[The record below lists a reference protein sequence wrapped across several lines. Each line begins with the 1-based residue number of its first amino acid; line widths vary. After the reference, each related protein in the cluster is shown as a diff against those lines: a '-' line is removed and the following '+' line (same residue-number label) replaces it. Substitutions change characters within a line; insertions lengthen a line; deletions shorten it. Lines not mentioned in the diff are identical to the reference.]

1 MENLLEAVNGLMTPD
16 MVQQASNVV
25 GESPASTKAALTALA
40 PTLLHAFAEKGSS
53 PAGAGQLLGAL
64 ADNKIDG
71 KLLGNVGSIL
81 GRDKNNS
88 AHGAGSALISM
99 LLGGKSAG
107 VLDAITSSAGLK
119 SGSSPVLASIVSMLI
134 GSLISKAVSGSGLN
148 AAGLAGMLGGQK
160 SMLAAALPQGM
171 SDLLGVGAQS
181 ENATSAAATAQGVVG
196 APASTARAAIDS
208 GASAAR
214 TAMPAVTAGGSS
226 TMRWVLPVLAV
237 AVLAVLAF
245 LLLRPPAVDLNAA
258 VCPPLASLESAMK
271 TGLPVINAD
280 TKVTD
285 VKAWMS
291 TVKPLAEGLVTLGRA
306 ASIPVDGF
314 SNAFKAVESTV
325 NNVPTETLGTAAE
338 PIAVVIAELQTT
350 ATAFKSASGC
360 K

>member
-1 MENLLEAVNGLMTPD
+1 MENLLEALTGLMTPD

-25 GESPASTKAALTALA
+25 GESPASTKSALTALA
-40 PTLLHAFAEKGSS
+40 PTLLHAFADKGST

-64 ADNKIDG
+64 AENKIDG

-88 AHGAGSALISM
+88 AHGAGSSLISM
-99 LLGGKSAG
+99 LLGSQSAG
-107 VLDAITSSAGLK
+107 VLDAIASSTGLK

-134 GSLISKAVSGSGLN
+134 GSLISKAVSSGGLN
-148 AAGLAGMLGGQK
+148 AAGLSGMLGGQK
-160 SMLAAALPQGM
+160 SMLAAALPKGM
-171 SDLLGVGAQS
+171 GDLMAAGRLGA
-181 ENATSAAATAQGVVG
+181 NAPSAAGGASSTVRAT
-196 APASTARAAIDS
+196 IDS

-214 TAMPAVTAGGSS
+214 SAMPPAAAGASS
-226 TMRWVLPVLAV
+226 TMRWLLPVLAV
-237 AVLAVLAF
+237 IVLGVLGF
-245 LLLRPPAVDLNAA
+245 LLLRPPAVDLKAA
-258 VCPPLASLESAMK
+258 ACVPLASLESAMK
-271 TGLPVINAD
+271 TGLPAITAD

-285 VKAWMS
+285 VKAWLAV
-291 TVKPLAEGLVTLGRA
+291 VKPLAEGLVTVGRA

-338 PIAVVIAELQTT
+338 PIAKVIAELQTT
-350 ATAFKSASGC
+350 EAAFKSISGC